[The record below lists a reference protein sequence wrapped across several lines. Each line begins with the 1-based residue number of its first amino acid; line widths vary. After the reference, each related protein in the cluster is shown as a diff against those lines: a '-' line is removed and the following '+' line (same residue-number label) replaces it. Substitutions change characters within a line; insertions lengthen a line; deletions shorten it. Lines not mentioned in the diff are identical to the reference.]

1 MGRRIKR
8 VIFDE
13 FIIGLTGRD
22 ALCSLEKINEIQ
34 SEILKNIASGTAFNI
49 NKVESELQSYPLRYR
64 IIYKGFLGGIDLET
78 LNQRLEEKGENR
90 LYSRDLIEATLIW
103 AFKKKL
109 FFDEWQSLV
118 SKLRELESVGMYD
131 ELLISGM
138 NGSYSA
144 FPLERIKEYVKK
156 ASFSDGEIEYTI
168 ARTKT
173 AEQSLLTL
181 DTDKEF
187 VLYISENIRNF
198 CEGREKA
205 RYYICKYLCLYLS
218 TQIDY
223 YMLEGISKAEKRNI
237 YLDLPLSNISDM
249 DPNRH
254 ARLTREEVNACLLK
268 AKLSP
273 NKLFELV
280 NRFYFY
286 VLLSDSDAE
295 NPNWEE
301 YSLVSKLLR
310 GDGISRNML
319 MLMLLFF
326 GCNSQISDEGMR
338 LDFDRMNDI
347 LRACRFEMLDGKKR
361 AIDEIIIKAPG
372 SDNPKSVLEKLIYE
386 DYDTKSIEI

>member
-8 VIFDE
+8 EIFDE
-13 FIIGLTGRD
+13 FIMGLAGRD
-22 ALCSLEKINEIQ
+22 ALFSLNKISEIQ
-34 SEILKNIASGTAFNI
+34 ARLIKSLSEGKITEVGKIQA
-49 NKVESELQSYPLRYR
+49 ELSDYPVRYR
-64 IIYKGFLGGIDLET
+64 IIYKGFFDGTDLT
-78 LNQRLEEKGENR
+78 MLNKSLEERGER
-90 LYSRDLIEATLIW
+90 PLYPRDFIEATLVW
-103 AFKKKL
+103 AFKKRL
-109 FFDEWQSLV
+109 SFEEWKELIDTLKSLEGTG
-118 SKLRELESVGMYD
+118 LYD

-144 FPLERIKEYVKK
+144 FPLERIKSYVKK
-156 ASFSDGEIEYTI
+156 ASFTVGETEYTI

-173 AEQSLLTL
+173 AEQSLLKL
-181 DTDKEF
+181 DTDREF
-187 VLYISENIRNF
+187 IFYISENIRIF

-223 YMLEGISKAEKRNI
+223 YMLDGISRGAKRNI
-237 YLDLPLSNISDM
+237 YLDLPLSGISEM

-254 ARLTREEVNACLLK
+254 AKLTAEEVEKSLAK

-273 NKLFELV
+273 NKLFEIM
-280 NRFYFY
+280 NRFYCY
-286 VLLSDSDAE
+286 ALLSESESE

-301 YSLVSKLLR
+301 YSLISKLLR

-338 LDFDRMNDI
+338 LDTERMNDI
-347 LRACRFEMLDGKKR
+347 LRACRFEGLDEKNDK
-361 AIDEIIIKAPG
+361 IDELVMKVLK
-372 SDNPKSVLEKLIYE
+372 SDDPRLTVERLIYE
-386 DYDTKSIEI
+386 EDDFAPQI

>member
-8 VIFDE
+8 EIFDE
-13 FIIGLTGRD
+13 FIMGLAGRD
-22 ALCSLEKINEIQ
+22 ALFSLNKISEIQ
-34 SEILKNIASGTAFNI
+34 ARLIKSLSEGKITEVGKIQA
-49 NKVESELQSYPLRYR
+49 ELSDYPVRYR
-64 IIYKGFLGGIDLET
+64 IIYKGFFDGTDLT
-78 LNQRLEEKGENR
+78 MLNKSLEERGER
-90 LYSRDLIEATLIW
+90 PLYPRDFIEATLIW
-103 AFKKKL
+103 AFKKRLSFEEWKELIEKL
-109 FFDEWQSLV
+109 KSLEGTG
-118 SKLRELESVGMYD
+118 LYD

-144 FPLERIKEYVKK
+144 FPLERIKSYVKK
-156 ASFSDGEIEYTI
+156 ASFTVGETEYTI

-173 AEQSLLTL
+173 AEQSLLKL
-181 DTDKEF
+181 DTDREF
-187 VLYISENIRNF
+187 IFYISENIRIF

-223 YMLEGISKAEKRNI
+223 YMLDGISRGAKRNI
-237 YLDLPLSNISDM
+237 YLDLPLSSISEM

-254 ARLTREEVNACLLK
+254 AKLTAEEVEKCLAK

-273 NKLFELV
+273 NKLFEIM
-280 NRFYFY
+280 NRFYCY
-286 VLLSDSDAE
+286 ALLSESESE

-301 YSLVSKLLR
+301 YSLISKLLR

-338 LDFDRMNDI
+338 LDTERMNDI
-347 LRACRFEMLDGKKR
+347 LRACRFEKLDEKNYK
-361 AIDEIIIKAPG
+361 IDELVMKVLK
-372 SDNPKSVLEKLIYE
+372 SDDPRLTVERLIYE
-386 DYDTKSIEI
+386 EDDFAPQI

>member
-8 VIFDE
+8 EIFDE
-13 FIIGLTGRD
+13 FIMGLAGRD
-22 ALCSLEKINEIQ
+22 ALFSLNKISEIQ
-34 SEILKNIASGTAFNI
+34 ARLIKSFSEGKITEVGKIQA
-49 NKVESELQSYPLRYR
+49 ELSDYPVRYR
-64 IIYKGFLGGIDLET
+64 IIYKGFFDGTDLT
-78 LNQRLEEKGENR
+78 MLNKSLEERGER
-90 LYSRDLIEATLIW
+90 PLYPRDFIEATLVW
-103 AFKKKL
+103 AFKKRL
-109 FFDEWQSLV
+109 SFEEWKELIDTLKSLEGTG
-118 SKLRELESVGMYD
+118 LYD

-144 FPLERIKEYVKK
+144 FPLERIKSYVKK
-156 ASFSDGEIEYTI
+156 ASFTVGETEYTI

-173 AEQSLLTL
+173 AEQSLLKL
-181 DTDKEF
+181 DTDREF
-187 VLYISENIRNF
+187 IFYISENIRIF

-223 YMLEGISKAEKRNI
+223 YMLDGISRGAKRNI
-237 YLDLPLSNISDM
+237 YLDLPLSGISEM

-254 ARLTREEVNACLLK
+254 AKLTAEEVEKSLAK

-273 NKLFELV
+273 NKLFEIM
-280 NRFYFY
+280 NRFYCY
-286 VLLSDSDAE
+286 ALLSESESE

-301 YSLVSKLLR
+301 YSLISKLLR

-338 LDFDRMNDI
+338 LDTERMNDI
-347 LRACRFEMLDGKKR
+347 LRACRFEGLDEKNDK
-361 AIDEIIIKAPG
+361 IDELVMKVLK
-372 SDNPKSVLEKLIYE
+372 SDDPRLTVERLIYE
-386 DYDTKSIEI
+386 EDDFAPQI